1 MLQAQEKERNR
12 LATDLHDGLGAQIS
26 ALRLI
31 ASSLLNRLDLPLQ
44 TKGRELLK
52 GIEEVQKEVRSI
64 SHDLVPRD
72 LEHYGLLYELDKLQY
87 QAETLHH
94 ITFVLKVEPLQYRLP
109 LSFELNI
116 YRIIQE
122 LFQNT
127 LKHSGASEVLLTIN
141 HTPQGLDIL
150 YRDNG
155 KGFNSEQKTPG
166 IGLSNIYAR
175 ASLMNAQTQLKTE
188 SGRGFEIRIMI
199 PSFAIRNR
207 DKT

>member
-1 MLQAQEKERNR
+1 M
-12 LATDLHDGLGAQIS
+12 
-26 ALRLI
+26 
-31 ASSLLNRLDLPLQ
+31 
-44 TKGRELLK
+44 
-52 GIEEVQKEVRSI
+52 QKEVRSI

-94 ITFVLKVEPLQYRLP
+94 ITYVLKVEALQYRLP

-150 YRDNG
+150 
-155 KGFNSEQKTPG
+155 
-166 IGLSNIYAR
+166 
-175 ASLMNAQTQLKTE
+175 
-188 SGRGFEIRIMI
+188 
-199 PSFAIRNR
+199 
-207 DKT
+207 